1 MDPLLKLLMFEHW
14 VEDQMEKGED
24 IRDISYAVGSFINP
38 QAVREL
44 LNRDNNTFKSTDAEF
59 DEFSRKL
66 IESNQTNVVSSKKKR
81 KRRALT
87 GS

>member
-1 MDPLLKLLMFEHW
+1 
-14 VEDQMEKGED
+14 MEKGED